1 MRYQILFS
9 LWCAI
14 PSGRVLKKRSIA
26 LVSLI
31 AFGFFAALHISSS
44 AAVRVL
50 CISEVR
56 AVSHRLSL
64 VHISSILLS
73 AHKCPMVSS
82 PFSEGNSHP
91 FGAAWAMPLCS
102 VFHVE
107 WCSAVMASV

>member
-1 MRYQILFS
+1 MRLNSMRYQILFS

-14 PSGRVLKKRSIA
+14 PSGRVLKKRC
-26 LVSLI
+26 LVINSLI
-31 AFGFFAALHISSS
+31 VLGFSAASHISSS
-44 AAVRVL
+44 AGVRVL

-73 AHKCPMVSS
+73 AHSCPMVSS

-102 VFHVE
+102 VFHAE
-107 WCSAVMASV
+107 W